1 VTLGEAESFS
11 TKPAGAVYH
20 VTEDPAT
27 AKLWAKELA
36 AGRTPL
42 LNAREGT
49 EAPPLAVP
57 RIV

>member
-1 VTLGEAESFS
+1 MTLGEAESFS

-36 AGRTPL
+36 AGRTPS
-42 LNAREGT
+42 
-49 EAPPLAVP
+49 
-57 RIV
+57 